1 MTLLSLPQELQL
13 QILSYL
19 SPSSLSP
26 FSLANSTTHHLANDP
41 SLWTW
46 FCVRDHGVRPR
57 DVRLS
62 RQFYREYLHPLP
74 PVVRVERRRAR
85 ESWISDQD
93 GRSNYDVKRTRWRFT
108 LSLVSPGLVGAE
120 TFDLCM
126 DEDGK
131 TVESFLIGSR
141 FSTVQ
146 IDAKLQSYD
155 LLFYVPRGYNHDVV
169 SVNTIVAEYNRFVQQ
184 DFN

>member
-1 MTLLSLPQELQL
+1 M
-13 QILSYL
+13 
-19 SPSSLSP
+19 
-26 FSLANSTTHHLANDP
+26 
-41 SLWTW
+41 
-46 FCVRDHGVRPR
+46 
-57 DVRLS
+57 
-62 RQFYREYLHPLP
+62 
-74 PVVRVERRRAR
+74 
-85 ESWISDQD
+85 
-93 GRSNYDVKRTRWRFT
+93 
-108 LSLVSPGLVGAE
+108 SLVSPGLVGAE

-169 SVNTIVAEYNRFVQQ
+169 SVNTIVAEYNRFVLQ